1 MYGPYL
7 QAGWGEGE
15 TIPTG
20 IEEMKILGLL
30 DRNFK
35 SVLLNMSN
43 KHVKRLKGGMKM
55 MPHKIKN
62 INEVIKNY
70 NKQDQIKFRN

>member
-1 MYGPYL
+1 M
-7 QAGWGEGE
+7 
-15 TIPTG
+15 IPIV
-20 IEEMKILGLL
+20 IEEKKMLGLL

-43 KHVKRLKGGMKM
+43 KHIKRLKEGMKM

-62 INEVIKNY
+62 INEVITNY
-70 NKQDQIKFRN
+70 NK